1 MDNKLRKGYI
11 WTEEEDNLLRELAPG
26 RTIYEISEELRK
38 HGIDRTPAQ
47 VRNRKKYLGI
57 TSGQAQRPS
66 EKSRAT
72 QFKAGNL
79 PHNTKPIGYERL
91 SKSGYI
97 EVKVKMRPTALTD
110 GKRCNDNF
118 VPKHKLVWEAANG
131 PVPEGC
137 IVVFKDGNK
146 QNITLEN
153 LSCITRRQN
162 ASMNR
167 GHIRCDNPDAFDTC
181 LAMADIKSAVSKR
194 KKEVK
199 RSNGRKRK

>member
-1 MDNKLRKGYI
+1 MSNRIRI
-11 WTEEEDNLLRELAPG
+11 WTPEEDALLRELAPG

-38 HGIDRTPAQ
+38 HGIYRKPAQ
-47 VRNRKKYLGI
+47 VRYRKMYLGI
-57 TSGQAQRPS
+57 TSGQVSRTT

-72 QFKAGNL
+72 QFKSGNL

-91 SKSGYI
+91 SRDGYI
-97 EVKVKMRPTALTD
+97 EVKVKMRPSNP
-110 GKRCNDNF
+110 KCNDNF

-137 IVVFKDGNK
+137 INK
-146 QNITLEN
+146 QNVSLEN
-153 LSCITRRQN
+153 LACITRGQN
-162 ASMNR
+162 AVMNQA
-167 GHIRCDNPDAFDTC
+167 HIRCDNPEAFDVC

>member
-11 WTEEEDNLLRELAPG
+11 WTEKEDNLLRELAPG
-26 RTIYEISEELRK
+26 RTVYEISEELRK

-47 VRNRKKYLGI
+47 VRYRKKYLGI
-57 TSGQAQRPS
+57 MSGQAQRPS

-72 QFKAGNL
+72 QFKPGSL

-97 EVKVKMRPTALTD
+97 EVKVKMRPTTLPD

-162 ASMNR
+162 AIMNR
-167 GHIRCDNPDAFDTC
+167 GHIRCDNPDAFEAC

>member
-11 WTEEEDNLLRELAPG
+11 WTEEEDRLLRELAPG
-26 RTIYEISEELRK
+26 RNIYEMSDELRK
-38 HGIDRTPAQ
+38 HGINRTPAQ

-57 TSGQAQRPS
+57 TSGQVQRPS

-97 EVKVKMRPTALTD
+97 EVKVKMRPSD
-110 GKRCNDNF
+110 PKCNDNF

-162 ASMNR
+162 AIMNR
-167 GHIRCDNPDAFDTC
+167 EHIRCDNPDAFEVC

>member
-47 VRNRKKYLGI
+47 CRYRKKYLGI
-57 TSGQAQRPS
+57 MSGQVHSAS
-66 EKSRAT
+66 EKSKAT
-72 QFKAGNL
+72 QFKPGSL

-97 EVKVKMRPTALTD
+97 EVKVKMRPTALPD

-131 PVPEGC
+131 PVPDGC
-137 IVVFKDGNK
+137 VITFKDGDKSNVA
-146 QNITLEN
+146 LGN
-153 LSCITRRQN
+153 LACITRKQN
-162 ASMNR
+162 AVLNHA
-167 GHIRCDNPDAFDTC
+167 HIRCDNPEAFDTC

>member
-11 WTEEEDNLLRELAPG
+11 WTEEEDRLLGELAPG

-38 HGIDRTPAQ
+38 HGIYRTPAQ
-47 VRNRKKYLGI
+47 VKNRKRHIGI
-57 TSGQAQRPS
+57 TSGQIQRSS

-72 QFKAGNL
+72 QFKSGNL

-91 SKSGYI
+91 SRDGYI
-97 EVKVKMRPTALTD
+97 EVKVKMRPSNP
-110 GKRCNDNF
+110 KCNDNF
-118 VPKHKLVWEAANG
+118 VPKHKIVWEAANG

-153 LSCITRRQN
+153 LACITRKQN
-162 ASMNR
+162 AVLNHA
-167 GHIRCDNPDAFDTC
+167 HIRCDNPEAFEAC

-199 RSNGRKRK
+199 RNGRKRK

>member
-1 MDNKLRKGYI
+1 MSNRIRI
-11 WTEEEDNLLRELAPG
+11 WTPEEDALLRELAPG

-38 HGIDRTPAQ
+38 HGIYRKPAQ
-47 VRNRKKYLGI
+47 VRYRKMYLGI
-57 TSGQAQRPS
+57 TSGQGSRTT

-72 QFKAGNL
+72 QFKSGNL

-91 SKSGYI
+91 SRDGYI
-97 EVKVKMRPTALTD
+97 EVKVKMRPSNP
-110 GKRCNDNF
+110 KCNDNF

-146 QNITLEN
+146 QNVSLEN
-153 LSCITRRQN
+153 LACITRGQN
-162 ASMNR
+162 AVMNQA
-167 GHIRCDNPDAFDTC
+167 HIRCDNPEAFDVC
-181 LAMADIKSAVSKR
+181 LAMADIKSAVSKC

-199 RSNGRKRK
+199 RNGRKRK

>member
-11 WTEEEDNLLRELAPG
+11 WTEKEDNLLRELAPG

-38 HGIDRTPAQ
+38 LGINRTPAQ
-47 VRNRKKYLGI
+47 VRYRKKYLGI
-57 TSGQAQRPS
+57 TSGQVSRTT

-72 QFKAGNL
+72 QFKSGNL

-91 SKSGYI
+91 SRDGYI
-97 EVKVKMRPTALTD
+97 EVKVKMRPSNP
-110 GKRCNDNF
+110 KCNDNF

-146 QNITLEN
+146 QNVSLEN
-153 LSCITRRQN
+153 LACITRGQN
-162 ASMNR
+162 AIMNQA
-167 GHIRCDNPDAFDTC
+167 HIRCDNPEAFDTC
-181 LAMADIKSAVSKR
+181 LAMADIKSAVSKC

-199 RSNGRKRK
+199 RNGRKRK

>member
-1 MDNKLRKGYI
+1 MSNRIRI
-11 WTEEEDNLLRELAPG
+11 WTPEEDALLRELAPG

-38 HGIDRTPAQ
+38 HGIYRKPAQ
-47 VRNRKKYLGI
+47 VRYRKMYLGI
-57 TSGQAQRPS
+57 TSGQVSRTT

-72 QFKAGNL
+72 QFKSGNL

-91 SKSGYI
+91 YRDGYI
-97 EVKVKMRPTALTD
+97 EVKVKMRPSNP
-110 GKRCNDNF
+110 KCNDNF

-146 QNITLEN
+146 QNVSLEN
-153 LSCITRRQN
+153 LACITRGQN
-162 ASMNR
+162 AVMNQA
-167 GHIRCDNPDAFDTC
+167 HIRCDNPEAFDVC
-181 LAMADIKSAVSKR
+181 LAMADIKSAVSKC

-199 RSNGRKRK
+199 RNGRKRK

>member
-1 MDNKLRKGYI
+1 MYNKLRKGYI
-11 WTEEEDNLLRELAPG
+11 WTEKEDNLLRELAPG
-26 RTIYEISEELRK
+26 RTVYEISEELRK
-38 HGIDRTPAQ
+38 HGINRTPAQ

-57 TSGQAQRPS
+57 TSGQVQRPS

-72 QFKAGNL
+72 QFKPGSL
-79 PHNTKPIGYERL
+79 PHNAKPIGYERL

-97 EVKVKMRPTALTD
+97 EVKVKMRPTAQPD

-153 LSCITRRQN
+153 LACITRKQN
-162 ASMNR
+162 AVLNHA
-167 GHIRCDNPDAFDTC
+167 HIRCDNPDAFESC

-199 RSNGRKRK
+199 RNGRKRK

>member
-38 HGIDRTPAQ
+38 LGIDRTSAQ

-57 TSGQAQRPS
+57 TSGQVQRPS

-97 EVKVKMRPTALTD
+97 EVKVKMRPTALPD

-162 ASMNR
+162 AIMNR
-167 GHIRCDNPDAFDTC
+167 GHIRCDNPDAFEAC

>member
-1 MDNKLRKGYI
+1 MSNRIRI
-11 WTEEEDNLLRELAPG
+11 WTPEEDALLRELAPG

-38 HGIDRTPAQ
+38 HGIYRKPAQ
-47 VRNRKKYLGI
+47 VRYRKKYLGI
-57 TSGQAQRPS
+57 TSGQVQRPS
-66 EKSRAT
+66 EKSKAT
-72 QFKAGNL
+72 QFKPGSL

-97 EVKVKMRPTALTD
+97 EVKVKMRPTALPD

-146 QNITLEN
+146 QNVSLEN
-153 LSCITRRQN
+153 LACITRGQN
-162 ASMNR
+162 AVMNQA
-167 GHIRCDNPDAFDTC
+167 HIRCDNPEAFDVC

>member
-1 MDNKLRKGYI
+1 MSNRIRI
-11 WTEEEDNLLRELAPG
+11 WTPEEDALLRELAPG

-38 HGIDRTPAQ
+38 HGIYRKPAQ
-47 VRNRKKYLGI
+47 VRYRKKYLGI
-57 TSGQAQRPS
+57 TSGQVQRPS
-66 EKSRAT
+66 EKSKAT
-72 QFKAGNL
+72 QFKPGSL

-91 SKSGYI
+91 SRDGYI
-97 EVKVKMRPTALTD
+97 EVKVKMRPSNP
-110 GKRCNDNF
+110 KCNDNF

-153 LSCITRRQN
+153 LACITRKQN
-162 ASMNR
+162 AVLNHA
-167 GHIRCDNPDAFDTC
+167 HIRCDNPDAFEAC
-181 LAMADIKSAVSKR
+181 LAMADIKSAVSKC

>member
-1 MDNKLRKGYI
+1 MSNRIRI
-11 WTEEEDNLLRELAPG
+11 WTPEEDALLRELAPG

-38 HGIDRTPAQ
+38 HGIYRKPAQ
-47 VRNRKKYLGI
+47 VRYRKMYLGI
-57 TSGQAQRPS
+57 TSGQVSRTT

-72 QFKAGNL
+72 QFKSGNL

-91 SKSGYI
+91 SRDGYI
-97 EVKVKMRPTALTD
+97 EVKVKMRPSNP
-110 GKRCNDNF
+110 KCNDNF

-146 QNITLEN
+146 QNVSLEN
-153 LSCITRRQN
+153 LACITRGQN
-162 ASMNR
+162 AVMNQA
-167 GHIRCDNPDAFDTC
+167 HIRCDNPEAFDAC
-181 LAMADIKSAVSKR
+181 LAMADIKSAVSRR

-199 RSNGRKRK
+199 RNGRKRK

>member
-1 MDNKLRKGYI
+1 MSNRIRI
-11 WTEEEDNLLRELAPG
+11 WTPEEDALLRELAPG

-38 HGIDRTPAQ
+38 HGIYRTPAQ
-47 VRNRKKYLGI
+47 VRYRKMYLGI
-57 TSGQAQRPS
+57 TSGQVSRTT

-72 QFKAGNL
+72 QFKSGNL

-91 SKSGYI
+91 SRDGYI
-97 EVKVKMRPTALTD
+97 EVKVKMRPSNP
-110 GKRCNDNF
+110 KCNDNF
-118 VPKHKLVWEAANG
+118 VLKQRLVWEAANG

-146 QNITLEN
+146 QNVSLEN
-153 LSCITRRQN
+153 LACITRGQN
-162 ASMNR
+162 AVMNQA
-167 GHIRCDNPDAFDTC
+167 HIRCDNPEAFDVC

-199 RSNGRKRK
+199 RSNGRKRKKVL

>member
-1 MDNKLRKGYI
+1 MVNKLRKGYI
-11 WTEEEDNLLRELAPG
+11 WTEKEDNLLRELAPG
-26 RTIYEISEELRK
+26 RTVYEISEELRK
-38 HGIDRTPAQ
+38 HGINRTPAQ

-72 QFKAGNL
+72 QFKPGSL

-97 EVKVKMRPTALTD
+97 EVKVKMRPTALPD

-153 LSCITRRQN
+153 LACITRKQN
-162 ASMNR
+162 AVLNHA
-167 GHIRCDNPDAFDTC
+167 HIRCDNPDAFELC

-199 RSNGRKRK
+199 RNGRKRK

>member
-1 MDNKLRKGYI
+1 MSNRIRI
-11 WTEEEDNLLRELAPG
+11 WTPEEDALLRELAPG

-38 HGIDRTPAQ
+38 HGIYRKPAQ
-47 VRNRKKYLGI
+47 VRYRKMYLGI
-57 TSGQAQRPS
+57 TSGQVSRTT

-72 QFKAGNL
+72 QFKSGNL

-91 SKSGYI
+91 SRDGYI
-97 EVKVKMRPTALTD
+97 EVKVKMRPSNP
-110 GKRCNDNF
+110 KCNDNF

-137 IVVFKDGNK
+137 VIAFKDGNR
-146 QNITLEN
+146 QNVSLEN
-153 LSCITRRQN
+153 LACITRKQN
-162 ASMNR
+162 AVLNHA
-167 GHIRCDNPDAFDTC
+167 HIRCDNPEAFDVC

-199 RSNGRKRK
+199 RNGRERK

>member
-1 MDNKLRKGYI
+1 MSNRIRI
-11 WTEEEDNLLRELAPG
+11 WTPEEDALLRELAPG

-38 HGIDRTPAQ
+38 HGIYRKPAQ
-47 VRNRKKYLGI
+47 VRYRKMYLGI
-57 TSGQAQRPS
+57 TSGQVSRTT

-72 QFKAGNL
+72 QFKSGNL

-91 SKSGYI
+91 SRDGYI
-97 EVKVKMRPTALTD
+97 EVKVKMRPSNP
-110 GKRCNDNF
+110 KCNDNF

-146 QNITLEN
+146 QNVSLEN
-153 LSCITRRQN
+153 LACITRGQN
-162 ASMNR
+162 AVMNQA
-167 GHIRCDNPDAFDTC
+167 HIRCDNPEAFDVC
-181 LAMADIKSAVSKR
+181 LAMADIKSAVSKC

-199 RSNGRKRK
+199 RNGRKRK

>member
-11 WTEEEDNLLRELAPG
+11 WTEKEDNLLRELAPG
-26 RTIYEISEELRK
+26 RTVYEISEELRK
-38 HGIDRTPAQ
+38 LGIDRTPAQ
-47 VRNRKKYLGI
+47 VRYRKKYLGI
-57 TSGQAQRPS
+57 MSGQAQRPS

-72 QFKAGNL
+72 QFKPGSL

-97 EVKVKMRPTALTD
+97 EVKVKMRPTALPD

-131 PVPEGC
+131 PVPDDC
-137 IVVFKDGNK
+137 VIAFKDGNR
-146 QNITLEN
+146 QNVSLEN
-153 LSCITRRQN
+153 LACITRKQN
-162 ASMNR
+162 AVLNHA
-167 GHIRCDNPDAFDTC
+167 HIRCDNPDAFEAC

-199 RSNGRKRK
+199 RNGRKRK